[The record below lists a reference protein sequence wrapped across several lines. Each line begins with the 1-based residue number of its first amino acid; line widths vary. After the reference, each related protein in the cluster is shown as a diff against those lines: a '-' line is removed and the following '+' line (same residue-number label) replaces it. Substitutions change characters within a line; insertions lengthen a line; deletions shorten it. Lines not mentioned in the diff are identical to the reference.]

1 MSLVKKINIYIPKNE
16 NLPEGFSNLPP
27 EDTFLVLKTGYS
39 AFESVKNDI
48 RVLSND
54 EIYRTIRTELE
65 KSFQEERRT
74 LKESLS
80 KTEKELYAQQ
90 ELYKKYLETEDEKG
104 EKLVTKRVE
113 TYERL
118 QLAYKEEREHMQ
130 SRIIALETQVAAA
143 NAKMR
148 EEAMKMVNH
157 ELENLKQI
165 LSEKDKQNDFLR
177 KSLDK
182 AVEKID
188 GITQKKTTVS
198 LGKIGEKQF
207 DDIARATFRDFEG
220 FEIVDMHS
228 MAGQGDFHLKFRG
241 FTILA
246 DSKLYSNKVNSTS
259 RDKIK
264 RDLKKNEHIQ
274 FAWLVSLDTT
284 IDKFDKAPFMFEW
297 LTDNKCVCYVNELLK
312 YEEPGEILRAVWY
325 CCNTLYNI
333 ITNEEGLGGVNE
345 INQLR
350 EQERKIKEIAQKMV
364 KNNRERETIITQLRM
379 NMDKNDEYL
388 REILSE
394 ETNKMALDYY
404 NVIIEWWNANIIE
417 EKGEQVLTTTILW
430 QQFKKDKETKIEY
443 SSFKDILLSFLQA
456 ECIIKP
462 KAKGGAFK
470 VLNYNFIPNKIPK

>member
-1 MSLVKKINIYIPKNE
+1 MSFVKKINLYFPKNE
-16 NLPEGFSNLPP
+16 NLPEGFSELSP
-27 EDTFLVLKTGYS
+27 EDTCLVLKIGYS
-39 AFESVKNDI
+39 AFVSAKNDI

-54 EIYRTIRTELE
+54 EMYSSIRSELG
-65 KSFQEERRT
+65 KTFQEEKRT
-74 LKESLS
+74 LH
-80 KTEKELYAQQ
+80 EKIAKMEKDIYAQQ
-90 ELYKKYLETEDEKG
+90 EVYKNYVEMEDEKG

-118 QLAYKEEREHMQ
+118 QSVYKEEREHMQ
-130 SRIIALETQVAAA
+130 SRIIALETQVATA
-143 NAKMR
+143 NAKLR

-157 ELENLKQI
+157 ELENLKHI

-325 CCNTLYNI
+325 CCNTLNNI
-333 ITNEEGLGGVNE
+333 ITNEEGRGGKE
-345 INQLR
+345 INIMR
-350 EQERKIKEIAQKMV
+350 EQERKIKETAQKMV
-364 KNNRERETIITQLRM
+364 KNNRERETIITQLRI
-379 NMDKNDEYL
+379 NLDKNDEYL
-388 REILSE
+388 REIMSE
-394 ETNKMALDYY
+394 ETNKMAMDYY
-404 NVIIEWWNANIIE
+404 NIIVEWWNAAIVE
-417 EKGEQVLTTTILW
+417 EKGEQVLTSASLW
-430 QQFKKDKETKIEY
+430 QQFKKDKESKIDY
-443 SSFKDILLSFLQA
+443 IAFKDILMAFLP
-456 ECIIKP
+456 ESNIVKP
-462 KAKGGAFK
+462 KTKGGALK
-470 VLNYNFIPNKIPK
+470 ILNYNFIPNKIPK